1 MKKLITILV
10 IALFLGS
17 LFTLIP
23 NTPSV
28 QAQSVSLQTITL
40 PEGTPQP
47 WKMVYDG
54 SRYIWFTGYIS
65 PANYGYVVKI
75 DTWNLISNPLG
86 SVSWYKSCDERT
98 PYGEVFAGVG
108 GSIGIALLNGFIWTD
123 PWYIGKQ
130 DRGALSKFDPAT
142 NTYTMYYMPDG
153 YGAGLRD
160 LETDGTYLWI
170 AGSGIIRFDPSTE
183 TWNRLSLSSS
193 PYDLLLDGNIIWFS
207 NEKGIGKINK
217 DGACLTYYPT
227 PSGSL
232 FLAKAPDGKIWYSS
246 NIANNIGSLDPISGL
261 ITEYD
266 IGIPHYEPFS
276 ENWIDGPYGLTFDT
290 QGKLWVAGYRY
301 GAMIKFDTSALSVS
315 NTKTPNAPYYP
326 ISIVNQVWCWGQG
339 SVDMNIITLQE
350 PTKIV
355 TRYPFELKIWYPTQA
370 KYGEQVNIHVE
381 LKNIGDKS
389 ILNTKLYFKTYP
401 YYSTI
406 DIGILEPSKT
416 ITRDFTIV
424 ANRYWLS
431 ASIRAI
437 GQYEFTRHT
446 WKGDYSY
453 YRYVGISA
461 YLSIRVLR

>member
-1 MKKLITILV
+1 LERKVASLLIVTTLLI
-10 IALFLGS
+10 S
-17 LFTLIP
+17 LFTILPSIP
-23 NTPSV
+23 V

-40 PEGTPQP
+40 PEGIPQP

-108 GSIGIALLNGFIWTD
+108 GSIGIALLNGYVWTD

-170 AGSGIIRFDPSTE
+170 AGSNSIIRFDPSTE

-193 PYDLLLDGNIIWFS
+193 PYDLLIDGNIIWFS

-217 DGACLTYYPT
+217 DGTCLTYYPT
-227 PSGSL
+227 QSGSL

-246 NIANNIGSLDPISGL
+246 NIANNIGSLDPISGK

-276 ENWIDGPYGLTFDT
+276 ENWIDGPYGLSFDA

-301 GAMIKFDTSALSVS
+301 GAMIEFDTSALSVS

-326 ISIVNQVWCWGQG
+326 ISIANQVWAWGQG

-355 TRYPFELKIWYPTQA
+355 TRYPFELKIWYP
-370 KYGEQVNIHVE
+370 KSVKKGEEYSVHIE
-381 LKNIGDKS
+381 LKNIGDKTINNVVVRINS
-389 ILNTKLYFKTYP
+389 NPIV
-401 YYSTI
+401 YSENV
-406 DIGILEPSKT
+406 GSLEPNQVYSK
-416 ITRDFTIV
+416 DFTKVI
-424 ANRYWLS
+424 NRYWDNWS
-431 ASIRAI
+431 VRAY
-437 GQYEFTRHT
+437 GWYEFTRYWYKEYT
-446 WKGDYSY
+446 YS
-453 YRYVGISA
+453 RMITITTTFRVVM
-461 YLSIRVLR
+461 IR